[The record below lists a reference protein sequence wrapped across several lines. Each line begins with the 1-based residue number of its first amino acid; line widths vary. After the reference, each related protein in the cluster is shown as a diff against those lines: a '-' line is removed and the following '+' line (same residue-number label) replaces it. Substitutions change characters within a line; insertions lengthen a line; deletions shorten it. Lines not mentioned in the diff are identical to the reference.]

1 MPASSPVFMPHQV
14 AQHLCKGVNKD
25 KSKEVKMKK
34 QTAILLLFIVT
45 IIWGG
50 GFVAVKMSLDGGVTV
65 GLTNMIRG
73 GIFTVLVF
81 ICFRSQIMSMKLAD
95 FKIGLL
101 AGGANMVGFLLQS
114 MGAQYTTLS
123 NSAFLTTT
131 NVVMIPFMAWV
142 LMKKKPVAKNYI
154 AVAICMLG
162 TAVLAGVFQNG
173 LTFNVGDIYTLLCS
187 FAFGLSIVF
196 LAMQKSETHFAA
208 GAFMMGLTH
217 FIGGAAYFLIF
228 EGGHIP
234 QLDWKI
240 AILPVLYLGIGSS
253 FTAQSLQVAA
263 QRYVNPST
271 ASLVLM
277 FESVFGSIF
286 SIMFGFEEFTLN
298 LLIGG
303 SLIVAS
309 LVVSEVDFKTL
320 AAKKQ
325 QADS

>member
-1 MPASSPVFMPHQV
+1 M
-14 AQHLCKGVNKD
+14 
-25 KSKEVKMKK
+25 
-34 QTAILLLFIVT
+34 LFVT
-45 IIWGG
+45 VIWGG
-50 GFVAVKMSLDGGVTV
+50 GFVATKMSLEGGVTV

-73 GIFTVLVF
+73 GIFTLLVF
-81 ICFRSQIMSMKLAD
+81 VFFNKQIMTMKMAD

-101 AGGANMVGFLLQS
+101 AGTANMAGFLLQCI
-114 MGAQYTTLS
+114 GTQYTTLS

-142 LMKKKPVAKNYI
+142 LMKKKPVAKNYL

-173 LTFNVGDIYTLLCS
+173 MSFNIGDIYTLACS

-217 FIGGAAYFLIF
+217 FIGGVVYFIVV
-228 EGGHIP
+228 EGAHIP
-234 QLDWKI
+234 SLDWKI

-253 FTAQSLQVAA
+253 FVAQSIQVAA

-277 FESVFGSIF
+277 LESVFGSIF
-286 SIMFGFEEFTLN
+286 SILFGFEQFTFN
-298 LLIGG
+298 LLLGG

-309 LVVSEVDFKTL
+309 LVVSEVDFKSFGKK
-320 AAKKQ
+320 AA
-325 QADS
+325 S